1 MLLLQKRCVLVLVWY
16 LCPCLHLCPGR
27 TSIQDKLL
35 KKSVYMYLAEKVK
48 TKTKMAFGIGL
59 GQLAEVISKLA
70 CILCV

>member
-1 MLLLQKRCVLVLVWY
+1 
-16 LCPCLHLCPGR
+16 
-27 TSIQDKLL
+27 
-35 KKSVYMYLAEKVK
+35 MYLAEKVK